1 MDALFKNRQDAV
13 NRNMREFVL
22 KWRQVRKGYTNNVYI
37 CKKKLFYPQ
46 SEGFTARE
54 LKCSYMGSKLTR
66 GLKKERCLSWR
77 KEVERGKGEVS

>member
-1 MDALFKNRQDAV
+1 
-13 NRNMREFVL
+13 
-22 KWRQVRKGYTNNVYI
+22 
-37 CKKKLFYPQ
+37 LFYPQ

-77 KEVERGKGEVS
+77 KEVERGKGEVSD